1 MQSRVILFLG
11 ALAASTLVHS
21 PVGLA
26 QLPQRTNSPATTH
39 NKVQL
44 NGRVLIFD
52 MAAVPDSD
60 PKILNRVF
68 SFDAGFTDTLLKS
81 VKASLERC
89 VVGCDA
95 DAVVADIRSHADELA
110 ELSSTRWIS
119 GKGDTMDIFV
129 FGPPDRLPKIAF
141 KEDARQ
147 SRLEIDVGTL
157 IQVAGKIVDKGT
169 ADFPSATVSVTH
181 RQYYLTKS
189 RATLKVE
196 ATLRPPQAPAA
207 ERANA
212 SAKDAPTRAKTNAK
226 DAPQAEEEIPE
237 KLETSFITGSEERF
251 FLSANAA
258 FTQARQV
265 TYDESSKTLQPN
277 KKPEEFLIG
286 INYAMEDLFAND
298 EATGVGSFLGGLY
311 ASLLVE
317 ASKTPF
323 NQIAATV
330 GLRRNLPFLE
340 DFLTFATVSPYVGIV
355 WVRNDRIQPDGA
367 SSNVKSGYSKRKFIT
382 GLSLNLDKALEWL
395 GGDKKAASA
404 TEASE
409 K

>member
-1 MQSRVILFLG
+1 MQSRLLLLLG
-11 ALAASTLVHS
+11 VLVASTPVHS
-21 PVGLA
+21 PVGSS
-26 QLPQRTNSPATTH
+26 QSRQRRINPAATP
-39 NKVQL
+39 NKAQL
-44 NGRVLIFD
+44 NGHVLIFD
-52 MAAVPDSD
+52 MAAAPDSG
-60 PKILNRVF
+60 PTALNRVF
-68 SFDAGFTDTLLKS
+68 SFDAGATDPLLKRF
-81 VKASLERC
+81 KASLEEC

-95 DAVVADIRSHADELA
+95 DAVIADIRIHADELA
-110 ELSSTRWIS
+110 KLSSTRWIS

-129 FGPPDRLPKIAF
+129 FGPLNRLPKVAF

-157 IQVAGKIVDKGT
+157 IQVAGKIVTKAGLP
-169 ADFPSATVSVTH
+169 ADSPPATVRVTR

-189 RATLKVE
+189 RATLKVV
-196 ATLRPPQAPAA
+196 ATLKPPQAPDSANA
-207 ERANA
+207 KDARARANA
-212 SAKDAPTRAKTNAK
+212 KAKDAPEG
-226 DAPQAEEEIPE
+226 EEEIPE
-237 KLETSFITGSEERF
+237 KLETSLITGSEERF

-265 TYDESSKTLQPN
+265 TYDESSKTLKPD
-277 KKPEEFLIG
+277 KKPDEFLIG
-286 INYAMEDLFAND
+286 INYAVEDLFAND
-298 EATGVGSFLGGLY
+298 EATGVHSFLGGLF

-330 GLRRNLPFLE
+330 GFRRNLPFLE
-340 DFLTFATVSPYVGIV
+340 DFLTFTTVSPYVGIV
-355 WVRNDRIQPDGA
+355 WVRNDRIQLDGA

>member
-1 MQSRVILFLG
+1 MQSRVMRFLG
-11 ALAASTLVHS
+11 ALAASTLMQP

-26 QLPQRTNSPATTH
+26 QPRQRATSPAATTS
-39 NKVQL
+39 KVHL
-44 NGRVLIFD
+44 KGRVLIFD
-52 MAAVPDSD
+52 MAAVPSSG
-60 PKILNRVF
+60 PNILNRVF
-68 SFDAGFTDTLLKS
+68 SFDASTTDPLLKS
-81 VKASLERC
+81 VKDSLERC
-89 VVGCDA
+89 VGGCDA
-95 DAVVADIRSHADELA
+95 DAVIADIRHRADELS

-119 GKGDTMDIFV
+119 GKGDTMDIFI
-129 FGPPDRLPKIAF
+129 FGPLNRLPKVDV

-147 SRLEIDVGTL
+147 SRLAIDVGTL
-157 IQVAGKIVDKGT
+157 IQVAEKIGAS
-169 ADFPSATVSVTH
+169 ADQLPDSARATVRVTR

-189 RATLKVE
+189 RASLKVV
-196 ATLRPPQAPAA
+196 ATLRPPRAPD
-207 ERANA
+207 RANA
-212 SAKDAPTRAKTNAK
+212 NAK
-226 DAPQAEEEIPE
+226 DDPEAEEEIPE

-265 TYDESSKTLQPN
+265 TYDESSKTLQPG

-286 INYAMEDLFAND
+286 VNYAMEDLFAND
-298 EATGVGSFLGGLY
+298 EATGISSFLGGLY
-311 ASLLVE
+311 AGFLVE

-330 GLRRNLPFLE
+330 GFRRNLPFLD
-340 DFLTFATVSPYVGIV
+340 DFLTFTTVSPYVGMV

-367 SSNVKSGYSKRKFIT
+367 SSNVKSGYGKANFIT

-395 GGDKKAASA
+395 GGDKKVAGS
-404 TEASE
+404 TDGSE